1 MKVGVFAAL
10 AASMLSLPAQDNQGA
25 PIYRVTVVERTMKAI
40 NYQYRNGPTI
50 IDMRG
55 TVLLPKV
62 KGEAIVE
69 SKQGRTEIDVRLDN
83 LVTPQ
88 GFGLEYMT
96 YVLWAITP
104 EGRPRN
110 LGEFVGN
117 SNNKSSL
124 HVTTDLKAFGL
135 LVTAE
140 PYSAVRQPSDVVVA
154 ENQIREETIGKI
166 EQINVN

>member
-10 AASMLSLPAQDNQGA
+10 ATSMLSLPAQDNQGA
-25 PIYRVTVVERTMKAI
+25 PIYRVTVVERSMKAI

-50 IDMRG
+50 VDMRG

-110 LGEFVGN
+110 LREFVGN
-117 SNNKSSL
+117 S
-124 HVTTDLKAFGL
+124 
-135 LVTAE
+135 
-140 PYSAVRQPSDVVVA
+140 
-154 ENQIREETIGKI
+154 
-166 EQINVN
+166 